1 MAWRLMASRYVC
13 VSLISFCLIAL
24 ASDFNIFLDTHFLPI
39 VKVPISYVL
48 NNGDVVS
55 ILTGEG
61 KGRPTTEW
69 MRFAKSRSTR
79 SKLRAYFRTQQQDS
93 VTKLGESLFF
103 NYLSRHSSEIIDSSY
118 LGYEFRIPTNK
129 SELSRYLPGRSHYTD
144 VDELLF
150 AIGKFDTTIFL
161 LSALTNHFD
170 SYTNLLFPSSPIGK
184 SQSNVNF
191 LRTKVSKI
199 FLVPL
204 KVLESSDKILNNT
217 TNGGSQIGLPYNP
230 HLSTNDVP
238 EGEAVEYAD
247 SEHACRHC
255 LPIRGDAIVGTRGRK
270 VDSPTIVHRAECP
283 YAQQAIIDAKSA
295 VLGDGVI
302 GDPVK
307 IIWPE
312 DDAWEEWNKESFLVE
327 IVVMANDRKL
337 LLADCS
343 VIASKNSEILKTGS
357 STTLEHCTL
366 EFLVKLSDLDELQN
380 LMDKLMQVESVMSVE
395 RRFGSELL
403 E

>member
-1 MAWRLMASRYVC
+1 M
-13 VSLISFCLIAL
+13 
-24 ASDFNIFLDTHFLPI
+24 
-39 VKVPISYVL
+39 
-48 NNGDVVS
+48 
-55 ILTGEG
+55 
-61 KGRPTTEW
+61 
-69 MRFAKSRSTR
+69 
-79 SKLRAYFRTQQQDS
+79 
-93 VTKLGESLFF
+93 
-103 NYLSRHSSEIIDSSY
+103 
-118 LGYEFRIPTNK
+118 
-129 SELSRYLPGRSHYTD
+129 
-144 VDELLF
+144 DELLF

-161 LSALTNHFD
+161 LSALTNHFV

-380 LMDKLMQVESVMSVE
+380 LMDKLMQVKSVMSVE